1 MEEKNSCGWS
11 NLICQEFIADP
22 FLGLRLCCCCWWCAT
37 FISRG
42 SCFMHGICEKLLK
55 LKIGKEKPKLVH
67 GFVVRIFFFFLNNYC
82 CNSTNKFF
90 NIFYF
95 ILFLYVT
102 VLIKNYCY
110 YCCFLHPTWY
120 PILWVLCEL
129 LCIDDMSYLLSMY
142 GIFWSWFDVIFF
154 CCCHLAG

>member
-22 FLGLRLCCCCWWCAT
+22 FLRLRLCCCWWCAT

-42 SCFMHGICEKLLK
+42 SCFMHGICEKLPK

-67 GFVVRIFFFFLNNYC
+67 GFVVRIFFFLNNYC

-154 CCCHLAG
+154 LLSPCWLI